1 MLYLEGCNFRSRR
14 EGAGRGK
21 EERKVNM
28 IVAAGSIW
36 HMIGPGR
43 REVQKL
49 GGCPS
54 EGGWRGIHP
63 PLLYQDSMA
72 NAAGLAVQGSGEGP
86 GTPSALEDAGNGR
99 QSELSWSQNPRWA
112 GGLM

>member
-1 MLYLEGCNFRSRR
+1 MLYLEGYNFRSRR

-36 HMIGPGR
+36 HMTGPGR
-43 REVQKL
+43 REVQEL

-54 EGGWRGIHP
+54 GRV
-63 PLLYQDSMA
+63 
-72 NAAGLAVQGSGEGP
+72 AGHSSSTAIP
-86 GTPSALEDAGNGR
+86 GQYG
-99 QSELSWSQNPRWA
+99 
-112 GGLM
+112 